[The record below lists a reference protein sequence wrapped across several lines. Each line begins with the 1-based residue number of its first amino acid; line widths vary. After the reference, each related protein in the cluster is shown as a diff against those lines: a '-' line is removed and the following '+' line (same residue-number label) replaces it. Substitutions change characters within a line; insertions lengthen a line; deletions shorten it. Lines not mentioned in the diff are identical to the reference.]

1 MMRPFRFCFH
11 PAFPAVP
18 FRFPGTP
25 QEPVRQAGTYLEN
38 DNMFKLPSTFFFMNL
53 LMGMATTPT

>member
-38 DNMFKLPSTFFFMNL
+38 DSMFKLPSTFFFMNL
-53 LMGMATTPT
+53 LMGM